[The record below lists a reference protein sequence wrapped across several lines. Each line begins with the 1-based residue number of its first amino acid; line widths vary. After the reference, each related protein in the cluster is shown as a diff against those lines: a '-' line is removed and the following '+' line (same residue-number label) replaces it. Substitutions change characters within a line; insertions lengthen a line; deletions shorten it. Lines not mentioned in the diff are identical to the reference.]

1 MPHAPNRP
9 TTTHKLCAM
18 ALTAFCF
25 MIAATTASVS
35 AGEDAT
41 FRWNEATPGE
51 LLLSYGEQPVLQYQY
66 AFDTSNDETTHN
78 TYKVYHHL
86 FGPGTGT
93 LLTKGPGGLYT
104 HHRGL
109 YIGWNKTETDGKS
122 YDFWHC
128 ANGAH
133 LRHEKIIEQE
143 GNENHGSMTTEIHWN
158 DADGNAVIIEE
169 RKVTITPHTIDGAP
183 AWQVD
188 WQTTLHGQ
196 KPEIK
201 LHGDRQHAG
210 FQYRAAQSVADSNG
224 ARYIRPEGFP
234 EQPEAFEVDDSGDPP
249 RHINLGWTA
258 MTSEIEG
265 KRYTVEYF
273 EDPTSP
279 KPRLF
284 SERPYGRFG
293 AYFPTMLMQDEPLT
307 LHYRLIVTT
316 GDTPKREEIQDRYD
330 EFVAE
335 VKK

>member
-1 MPHAPNRP
+1 MPR
-9 TTTHKLCAM
+9 
-18 ALTAFCF
+18 
-25 MIAATTASVS
+25 TASPLVPS
-35 AGEDAT
+35 ALCLTLLYSWFSFASAT
-41 FRWNEATPGE
+41 ACADEKKDFRWDENTPGE
-51 LLLSYGEQPVLQYQY
+51 LLLSYGDQPVLQYQY
-66 AFDTSNDETTHN
+66 AYDTSNEEATHN

-128 ANGAH
+128 THGAH
-133 LRHEKIIEQE
+133 LRHEKIVEQAAD
-143 GNENHGSMTTEIHWN
+143 ENHGSMTTEIHWN
-158 DADGNAVIIEE
+158 DADGNAIIIEE
-169 RKVTITPHTIDGAP
+169 RKVTITPRTINDSP

-210 FQYRAAQSVADSNG
+210 FQYRAAQSVAESNG
-224 ARYIRPEGFP
+224 TRYVRPAGFP
-234 EQPEAFEVDDSGDPP
+234 EQPEAYEVDDSGDPP

-258 MTSEIEG
+258 MTSEIDG

-293 AYFPTMLMQDEPLT
+293 AYFATTLKQDEPLKM
-307 LHYRLIVTT
+307 HYRLIVTT
-316 GDTPKREEIQDRYD
+316 GETPKRDEVQKRYD
-330 EFVAE
+330 EFLSDVE
-335 VKK
+335 E